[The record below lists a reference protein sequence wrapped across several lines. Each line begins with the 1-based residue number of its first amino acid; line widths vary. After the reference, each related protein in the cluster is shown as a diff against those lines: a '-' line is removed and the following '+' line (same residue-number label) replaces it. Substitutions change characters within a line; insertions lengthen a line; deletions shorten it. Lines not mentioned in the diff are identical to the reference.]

1 MTKKIEVICLMILTI
16 SFFAC
21 TKEGKT
27 PGPGTSPQQGEHATP
42 TSGEIGR
49 QSRGSTTV
57 GIMPEK
63 PTVMTDIQAVYSGVG
78 PAAYQWKKNSLV
90 IPGQTTYKLLKKYF
104 LRGDT
109 ITVIVTS
116 GGIEEAAS
124 VAIGNSV
131 PNVVSVPFSP
141 EYIHAGVA
149 ITVKPIGYDPDGDE
163 VGFRY
168 VWSINGKELLG
179 DSPVLS
185 GNDFKRG
192 DTVLLKVIP
201 YDREGDGAPFLTMG
215 MIIPNA
221 SPRII
226 SVPIEE
232 FLGREYTYRV
242 VAEDPDG
249 DPLSYSFASAPQ
261 GMTIDAKTGVITWR
275 IDDKPEGAYAVEIV
289 AQDPDGIKATQKYTL
304 AVTHTEGGGK

>member
-1 MTKKIEVICLMILTI
+1 M
-16 SFFAC
+16 
-21 TKEGKT
+21 
-27 PGPGTSPQQGEHATP
+27 
-42 TSGEIGR
+42 
-49 QSRGSTTV
+49 V

-109 ITVIVTS
+109 IMVIVTS
-116 GGIEEAAS
+116 GGIEESAS
-124 VAIGNSV
+124 VVIGNSV

-141 EYIHAGVA
+141 QYIHAGVD
-149 ITVKPIGYDPDGDE
+149 ITVKPVGFDPDGDE

-185 GNDFKRG
+185 GNDFKKG
-192 DTVLLKVIP
+192 DTVMLKVIP

-261 GMTIDAKTGVITWR
+261 GMTIDAKTGVINWR

-304 AVTHTEGGGK
+304 SVTHTEGGGK

>member
-1 MTKKIEVICLMILTI
+1 MTKKIEVICLMMLTI

-21 TKEGKT
+21 TKEGKA
-27 PGPGTSPQQGEHATP
+27 PGPGTSPQQGENAAH
-42 TSGEIGR
+42 TSSEIGR
-49 QSRGSTTV
+49 KSTGSTMV
-57 GIMPEK
+57 GIMPGT
-63 PTVMTDIQAVYSGVG
+63 PTVMTDIQVVYSGPG
-78 PAAYQWKKNSLV
+78 PAAYQWKRNSLV

-116 GGIEEAAS
+116 GGVEESAS
-124 VAIGNSV
+124 VVIGNSA

-141 EYIHAGVA
+141 EYIHAGVD
-149 ITVKPIGYDPDGDE
+149 ITVKPVVFDADGDE

-168 VWSINGKELLG
+168 AWSINGRELLE

-185 GNDFKRG
+185 GNNFKKG

-201 YDREGDGAPFLTMG
+201 YDRGGEGAPYLTKG

-232 FLGREYTYRV
+232 FLGSEYTYRV

-249 DPLSYSFASAPQ
+249 DPLIYSFASAPQ

-275 IDDKPEGAYAVEIV
+275 IDDKPQGVYAVEIV
-289 AQDPDGIKATQKYTL
+289 AQDPDGVKATQKYTL
-304 AVTHTEGGGK
+304 SVTHTEGGRK

>member
-1 MTKKIEVICLMILTI
+1 MTKKIEMICLMMLTI

-21 TKEGKT
+21 TKEGKA
-27 PGPGTSPQQGEHATP
+27 PGPGTSPQQGENAAH

-49 QSRGSTTV
+49 QSTVSTMV
-57 GIMPEK
+57 GIMPAT
-63 PTVMTDIQAVYSGVG
+63 PTVMTDIQAVYSGTG
-78 PAAYQWKKNSLV
+78 PAAYKWKRNSLV

-116 GGIEEAAS
+116 GGIEESAS
-124 VAIGNSV
+124 VVIGNSV

-141 EYIHAGVA
+141 EYIHAGVD
-149 ITVKPIGYDPDGDE
+149 ITVKPVGFDPDGDE

-168 VWSINGKELLG
+168 AWSINGRELLE

-185 GNDFKRG
+185 GNNFKKG
-192 DTVLLKVIP
+192 DTVMLKVIP
-201 YDREGDGAPFLTMG
+201 YDREGEGAPYLTQG

-232 FLGREYTYRV
+232 LLGSEYTYRV

-249 DPLSYSFASAPQ
+249 EPLTYSFASAPQ

-275 IDDKPEGAYAVEIV
+275 IDDKPQGAYAVEIV

-304 AVTHTEGGGK
+304 SVTHTEGGGK

>member
-1 MTKKIEVICLMILTI
+1 MTKKIEVICLMMVII

-21 TKEGKT
+21 TKEGKA
-27 PGPGTSPQQGEHATP
+27 PGPGTSPQQGENAAH
-42 TSGEIGR
+42 TSSEIGR
-49 QSRGSTTV
+49 QSTGSTMV
-57 GIMPEK
+57 GIMPET
-63 PTVMTDIQAVYSGVG
+63 PTVMTDIQAVYSGPG
-78 PAAYQWKKNSLV
+78 PAAYQWKRNSLV
-90 IPGQTTYKLLKKYF
+90 IPGQTTYKLLKTYF

-116 GGIEEAAS
+116 GGIEESAS
-124 VAIGNSV
+124 VVIGNSV

-141 EYIHAGVA
+141 EYIHAGVD
-149 ITVKPIGYDPDGDE
+149 ITVKPVGFDPDGDE

-168 VWSINGKELLG
+168 AWSINGKELLE

-185 GNDFKRG
+185 GNNFKKG

-201 YDREGDGAPFLTMG
+201 YDREGEGAPYLTKG

-221 SPRII
+221 SPRIT

-232 FLGREYTYRV
+232 FLGSEYTYRV

-249 DPLSYSFASAPQ
+249 EPLTYSFASAPQ

-275 IDDKPEGAYAVEIV
+275 IDDKPQGAYAVEIV

-304 AVTHTEGGGK
+304 SVTHTEGGGK